1 MDQGKW
7 LIVTKKKQL
16 FKNTPLLDMLL
27 YVIWLATSITWM
39 VGAIYIH
46 ASGKGCI
53 KGSERLKTT
62 ANELKTSLQ

>member
-1 MDQGKW
+1 
-7 LIVTKKKQL
+7 
-16 FKNTPLLDMLL
+16 
-27 YVIWLATSITWM
+27 M

-46 ASGKGCI
+46 AHGKGCI